1 MTHQK
6 HGILTRHN
14 TASLPEFQHYARGIP
29 MRQLC
34 RILQR
39 HERTVKMWITGKTV
53 IPPWAVAVLRL
64 RTLEH
69 ELMKDQMGLT
79 AIEHEQRAQNGQQII
94 RRRPAANETK
104 LSCNYGLTLPNEI

>member
-1 MTHQK
+1 MTHRKQK
-6 HGILTRHN
+6 ILTRHN
-14 TASLPEFQHYARGIP
+14 AASLNEFHHYARGIP

-34 RILQR
+34 RLLQR
-39 HERTVKMWITGKTV
+39 HERTVKTWIGGKAV

-79 AIEHEQRAQNGQQII
+79 AIEHEQREKQPTQVIQ
-94 RRRPAANETK
+94 RRPAANERQFA
-104 LSCNYGLTLPNEI
+104 LQLRLDIA

>member
-1 MTHQK
+1 MIHPKQK
-6 HGILTRHN
+6 TLTRHN
-14 TASLPEFQHYARGIP
+14 AASLPEFQHYARGIP

-39 HERTVKMWITGKTV
+39 HERTVKTWIAGKAV

-64 RTLEH
+64 RMLEH

-79 AIEHEQRAQNGQQII
+79 AIEHEQRAKQASQVIQ
-94 RRRPAANETK
+94 RRPAANDRHFA
-104 LSCNYGLTLPNEI
+104 LQLRLDIA

>member
-1 MTHQK
+1 MTTRK
-6 HGILTRHN
+6 PRILTRHN
-14 TASLPEFQHYARGIP
+14 AASLPEFLYYAKGIP

-39 HERTVKMWITGKTV
+39 HERTVKTWINGQAV

-64 RTLEH
+64 RMLEH

-79 AIEHEQRAQNGQQII
+79 AIEREQRSSAPQPVIKL
-94 RRRPAANETK
+94 RPSANDRQFAVQ
-104 LSCNYGLTLPNEI
+104 LRLDIA

>member
-1 MTHQK
+1 MTTRK
-6 HGILTRHN
+6 PRILTRHN
-14 TASLPEFQHYARGIP
+14 AASLPEFLYYAKGIP

-39 HERTVKMWITGKTV
+39 HERTVNTWISGRAV

-64 RTLEH
+64 RMLEH

-79 AIEHEQRAQNGQQII
+79 AIEREQRLSPPQPVIKL
-94 RRRPAANETK
+94 RPSANDRQFAVQ
-104 LSCNYGLTLPNEI
+104 LRLHIA

>member
-1 MTHQK
+1 MIHPKQR
-6 HGILTRHN
+6 ILTRHN

-34 RILQR
+34 RLLQR
-39 HERTVKMWITGKTV
+39 HERTVKTWITGKAV

-64 RTLEH
+64 RILEH

-79 AIEHEQRAQNGQQII
+79 AIQREQRAKEAAQII
-94 RRRPAANETK
+94 QRRPAANERQF
-104 LSCNYGLTLPNEI
+104 TLQLRLDIA

>member
-1 MTHQK
+1 MTTPK
-6 HGILTRHN
+6 PKILTRHN
-14 TASLPEFQHYARGIP
+14 AASLPEFLYYSRGIS
-29 MRQLC
+29 MRALC

-39 HERTVKMWITGKTV
+39 HERTVKTWMNGQAV

-79 AIEHEQRAQNGQQII
+79 AIERERSSSMPQPVIKLRPSANDRQFAEQLRLDIA
-94 RRRPAANETK
+94 
-104 LSCNYGLTLPNEI
+104 